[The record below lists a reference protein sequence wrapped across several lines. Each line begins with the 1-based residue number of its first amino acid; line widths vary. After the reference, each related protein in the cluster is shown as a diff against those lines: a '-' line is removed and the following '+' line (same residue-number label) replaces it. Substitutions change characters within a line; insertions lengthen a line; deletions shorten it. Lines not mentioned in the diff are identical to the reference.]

1 MANHVDYLWHNYD
14 ASYQRDQ
21 RMRDSQLAMGQ
32 PAPHGRFVHV
42 YLNGLYWG
50 IYNLTVRPNESFAA
64 AYLGGKKS
72 EYDVIAEYNGELRA
86 GTREA
91 WDRLL
96 ALADRVPLEPAAYW
110 QMQGLNPDVT
120 RNPSYPILLNLDNL
134 IDYMALH
141 IYAPAIDWPNR
152 NWWAARRRGPE
163 STGFHFFTWDQE
175 VAAKQA
181 RACGLQLL
189 ARWRGGGIFARGA
202 ALQYAGGRKGRLI
215 CLSLTRGLK
224 GLGIL
229 HRQVKDGLV
238 GQRSGIPAQRA
249 RRPIAQGLTVCLP
262 CRTL

>member
-1 MANHVDYLWHNYD
+1 GAVSRLDHDILKHPFRIIFRKEYGTAKLDFPIFSDSKVTLFDHLILRTCSVDTWAMANHVDYLWHNYD

-21 RMRDSQLAMGQ
+21 WMRHSQLAMGQ

-110 QMQGLNPDVT
+110 QMQGLNPDGT

-163 STGFHFFTWDQE
+163 STGFHFFTW
-175 VAAKQA
+175 
-181 RACGLQLL
+181 
-189 ARWRGGGIFARGA
+189 
-202 ALQYAGGRKGRLI
+202 
-215 CLSLTRGLK
+215 
-224 GLGIL
+224 
-229 HRQVKDGLV
+229 
-238 GQRSGIPAQRA
+238 
-249 RRPIAQGLTVCLP
+249 
-262 CRTL
+262 